1 MCLVPSREDPTHR
14 QSSFRKWELQS
25 SGRGRDSPEVSHHES
40 GRVSIRAS
48 SGVSPQKG
56 RLEGPRRLTFA
67 GSNVVQVEF
76 VSLLGALQG
85 AFGGKEVAG
94 GVEGLVVIAAHLWA
108 KHRAPRLHS
117 QSPSLVLPS
126 LPTSEMETLKAKQ
139 GTGLAQGHTVS

>member
-1 MCLVPSREDPTHR
+1 M
-14 QSSFRKWELQS
+14 
-25 SGRGRDSPEVSHHES
+25 
-40 GRVSIRAS
+40 
-48 SGVSPQKG
+48 
-56 RLEGPRRLTFA
+56 
-67 GSNVVQVEF
+67 
-76 VSLLGALQG
+76 SLLGALQG

-108 KHRAPRLHS
+108 KHRAPHLHS